1 LESISQ
7 FILEIKDGFEVY
19 SKNVVKMTKVVKT
32 NEKVVTSLEPES
44 DEEEE
49 FSDNLSDYI
58 SEQINEMK
66 DQKQKEKKLWKQLKR
81 KSVRHEDGINL

>member
-1 LESISQ
+1 MESISQ
-7 FILEIKDGFEVY
+7 FILEIKDGFDIY
-19 SKNVVKMTKVVKT
+19 SKNVVKMTNVVKT
-32 NEKVVTSLEPES
+32 KDKVGNTLEPES

-66 DQKQKEKKLWKQLKR
+66 DQK
-81 KSVRHEDGINL
+81 

>member
-1 LESISQ
+1 MLQKYKGLLRRIPEVLDLKIPCLESITQ
-7 FILEIKDGFEVY
+7 FILEIKDGFDVY

-32 NEKVVTSLEPES
+32 NEKVVNTLEPES

-66 DQKQKEKKLWKQLKR
+66 D
-81 KSVRHEDGINL
+81 

>member
-1 LESISQ
+1 MLQNYKGLLRRIPEVLDLKIQCLESISQ
-7 FILEIKDGFEVY
+7 FILEIKDGFDVY

-32 NEKVVTSLEPES
+32 NEKVVNTLEPES

-66 DQKQKEKKLWKQLKR
+66 D
-81 KSVRHEDGINL
+81 

>member
-1 LESISQ
+1 MLQKYKGLLRRIPEVLDLKIQCLESISQ
-7 FILEIKDGFEVY
+7 FILEIKDGFDVY

-32 NEKVVTSLEPES
+32 NEKVVNTLEPES

-66 DQKQKEKKLWKQLKR
+66 D
-81 KSVRHEDGINL
+81 

>member
-1 LESISQ
+1 MLQKYKGLLRRIPDVLDLKIQCLESISQ
-7 FILEIKDGFEVY
+7 FILEIKDGFDVY

-32 NEKVVTSLEPES
+32 NEKVVNTLEPES

-66 DQKQKEKKLWKQLKR
+66 D
-81 KSVRHEDGINL
+81 